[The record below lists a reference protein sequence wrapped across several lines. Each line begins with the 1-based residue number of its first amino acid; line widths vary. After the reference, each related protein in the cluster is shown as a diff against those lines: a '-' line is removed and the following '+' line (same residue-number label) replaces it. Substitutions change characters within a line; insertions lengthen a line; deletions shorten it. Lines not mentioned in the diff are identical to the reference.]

1 MLLPNVG
8 WADHALHVERKKYI
22 RLYKVVVESLM
33 EKSNRNWE
41 IILKYI
47 GKVSLIC

>member
-1 MLLPNVG
+1 MHFT
-8 WADHALHVERKKYI
+8 WKEKKYI
-22 RLYKVVVESLM
+22 RLYKLVVESLV
-33 EKSNRNWE
+33 EKINRNWE